1 MEWSYSKNRKQRRRM
16 EKWSGRRWGL
26 RAAAKICRTRPHFA
40 NKARVAS
47 RPMGRVDRWK
57 PEERVPVWPQPRAVA
72 TGSGTTVVT
81 PRDGLI
87 VHSSGCCAPLLAEA
101 IERYLR
107 IIFWVPASGALPYL
121 RVRTPGGRTDARPPE
136 LCDAGGDLASFGELR
151 IIVDEAEESPLQL
164 GVDESYSLSLSDSG
178 GTLTAPSV
186 WGALRG
192 LETFAQLVQWDGDRY
207 VLCGLPLTLSD
218 RPRFPWRG
226 LLIDTARHY
235 LPLPSLLAMLDAM
248 AALKLN
254 TLHWHLTDAHAFPLR
269 LDDANTARLAAG
281 ALHPSHVY
289 TAADLRAVVA
299 AARLRGVRVV
309 PELDM
314 PGHTASWGL
323 AAPELVVACPAR
335 VAADV
340 EGLEHGTNKVALHPL
355 REEVHEMVAALLAEL
370 AAIFPDDFFHL
381 GGDEV
386 DAECWLSD
394 AEVKAWAAQTA
405 RRRPR
410 LPWKV

>member
-1 MEWSYSKNRKQRRRM
+1 M
-16 EKWSGRRWGL
+16 
-26 RAAAKICRTRPHFA
+26 
-40 NKARVAS
+40 
-47 RPMGRVDRWK
+47 
-57 PEERVPVWPQPRAVA
+57 WPQPRAVA
-72 TGSGTTVVT
+72 TGSGTAVVT

-269 LDDANTARLAAG
+269 LDGTNTARLAAG

-335 VAADV
+335 VAADA
-340 EGLEHGTNKVALHPL
+340 EGLEHGANKVALHPL
-355 REEVHEMVAALLAEL
+355 REEVHQVVAALLAEL

-394 AEVKAWAAQTA
+394 AEVKAWAGQAA

-410 LPWKV
+410 LPWKVQPDPDPDPDPDPSH